1 MKKTYLKYAIFLLVV
16 PSFDCPESYSEERNW
31 KVSQFALMCA
41 WHNMHCK
48 DRRTKIE
55 CVKTKH
61 KLATLHESSKLFKI
75 WIDGSPMITMDNCL
89 RETHSTVIHLSI
101 FEMQP
106 WRRLER
112 KQHCLQD
119 CTCWVWNTL
128 GGSNNS
134 LHSKTAKGRSKVQE
148 KVSQFFTWPI
158 VYAPVGVQT
167 SAPPGCLTKSWWSP
181 EMQAKDVKVTQKQ
194 QWQVLISLGLLEKE
208 GKGVSICFYDIH
220 RASWIL
226 FSALLCRSTCCLGG
240 VLLRFCTIE
249 LTWSGTGEWR
259 ICSEVKRVVWSVSNK
274 PATDRKHLKQ
284 HYHTLDPVTNHRD
297 VTNCRYSR

>member
-1 MKKTYLKYAIFLLVV
+1 
-16 PSFDCPESYSEERNW
+16 
-31 KVSQFALMCA
+31 
-41 WHNMHCK
+41 
-48 DRRTKIE
+48 
-55 CVKTKH
+55 
-61 KLATLHESSKLFKI
+61 
-75 WIDGSPMITMDNCL
+75 MITMDNCL

-119 CTCWVWNTL
+119 CICWVWNTL
-128 GGSNNS
+128 WGSNNS
-134 LHSKTAKGRSKVQE
+134 LHSKTAKGRSRE
-148 KVSQFFTWPI
+148 SQFFTWQI
-158 VYAPVGVQT
+158 ICAPVGVQT
-167 SAPPGCLTKSWWSP
+167 SAPPRYLTKSWWSP
-181 EMQAKDVKVTQKQ
+181 EMQVKVTQKQ
-194 QWQVLISLGLLEKE
+194 QWQVLVFWRKKEKVFH
-208 GKGVSICFYDIH
+208 GFFYDIH

-274 PATDRKHLKQ
+274 SAADRKHLKQ
-284 HYHTLDPVTNHRD
+284 HYHSLNPATNHRD